1 MPYMLIDLRK
11 INTLMVGGS
20 SLFYNTSDRHQQY
33 EYDTD
38 NTSDTRA
45 TQLRHNCNT
54 STTRT
59 TQVRHECDTSEKF

>member
-11 INTLMVGGS
+11 INTLMLGGS
-20 SLFYNTSDRHQQY
+20 SLFYNTSDRRQQY

-38 NTSDTRA
+38 NTRDTRA

>member
-11 INTLMVGGS
+11 INTLMLGGS

-45 TQLRHNCNT
+45 TQLR
-54 STTRT
+54 
-59 TQVRHECDTSEKF
+59 QLQHEYYTNDTSATRV